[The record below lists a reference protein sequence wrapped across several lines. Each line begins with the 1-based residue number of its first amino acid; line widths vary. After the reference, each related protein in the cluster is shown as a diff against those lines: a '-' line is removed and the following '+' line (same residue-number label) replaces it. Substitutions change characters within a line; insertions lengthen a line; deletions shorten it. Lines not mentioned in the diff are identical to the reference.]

1 MSHKFNS
8 ASVFVHMDL
17 SVGEFSF
24 NEKIRE
30 LGEWKIMKEI
40 TASMAGTVLKVF
52 VKTGDDVLPGQEVLM
67 LESMKMEIPIESST
81 EGVVKE
87 LKVNIGDFVNEGDT
101 LIVLV

>member
-1 MSHKFNS
+1 
-8 ASVFVHMDL
+8 
-17 SVGEFSF
+17 
-24 NEKIRE
+24 
-30 LGEWKIMKEI
+30 MKEI

-52 VKTGDDVLPGQEVLM
+52 VKAGDGVLPGQEVLM